1 MDKKYIKQQ
10 YHLAML
16 DFITAKNEDER
27 WEARKTM
34 ARLEQIAMQEYG
46 FEYADELSQKLKNP
60 DKEDVVMVNKY
71 LNKVL
76 EELEDDPELKDLRI
90 PDEWDDDFR
99 KIIDEAVER
108 TYSKE

>member
-1 MDKKYIKQQ
+1 MDKKYIEEQ

-16 DFITAKNEDER
+16 DFFTAKNEDEQ

-76 EELEDDPELKDLRI
+76 EELENDPEVKDLRM
-90 PDEWDDDFR
+90 PDEWDACFR
-99 KIIDEAVER
+99 KVIKETVER

>member
-1 MDKKYIKQQ
+1 MDKKYIEEQ

-16 DFITAKNEDER
+16 DFFTAKNEDEQ

-46 FEYADELSQKLKNP
+46 FNYADELNQKFTNP
-60 DKEDVVMVNKY
+60 EKGDVDMVNKY

-76 EELEDDPELKDLRI
+76 EELENDPEVKDLRM
-90 PDEWDDDFR
+90 PDEWDAHFR
-99 KIIDEAVER
+99 KIIEETVER
-108 TYSKE
+108 SRSEE